1 MSDAVSTSGDLHP
14 RLPRGV
20 RLRHDRARS
29 RWVLLAPER
38 IFEIDEIGV
47 EILKRCDGRAS
58 VRKIAHEL
66 AQLFE
71 APADDVQSDVEAFVV
86 DFADKRVIDL

>member
-1 MSDAVSTSGDLHP
+1 MKPGAGDRADLVP

-47 EILKRCDGRAS
+47 EILKRCNGS
-58 VRKIAHEL
+58 SSIGQIAEEL
-66 AQLFE
+66 AARFE
-71 APADDVQSDVEAFVV
+71 APPDEVRPDVENFFR
-86 DFADKRVIDL
+86 DFAEKRVIDL

>member
-1 MSDAVSTSGDLHP
+1 VTAGALNMADLVP

-20 RLRHDRARS
+20 RLRHDRARD

-47 EILKRCDGRAS
+47 EILQACDGKAS
-58 VRKIAHEL
+58 VGEIAERL
-66 AQLFE
+66 AASFL
-71 APADDVQSDVEAFVV
+71 APADDVRADVEAFLR

>member
-1 MSDAVSTSGDLHP
+1 MTKAARSSADLVP
-14 RLPRGV
+14 CLPRGV

-47 EILKRCDGRAS
+47 EILKRCNGTTS
-58 VRKIAHEL
+58 VREIADDL
-66 AQLFE
+66 AVVFE
-71 APADDVQSDVEAFVV
+71 APADDVRADVESFVK
-86 DFADKRVIDL
+86 DFAGKRVIDL

>member
-1 MSDAVSTSGDLHP
+1 MTKEARSSADLVP

-47 EILKRCDGRAS
+47 EILKRCNGTTS
-58 VRKIAHEL
+58 VREIADDL
-66 AQLFE
+66 AAVFE
-71 APADDVQSDVEAFVV
+71 APSNDVRADVESFVN
-86 DFADKRVIDL
+86 DFAGKRVIDL

>member
-1 MSDAVSTSGDLHP
+1 MRPDVRDTAGLVP

-47 EILKRCDGRAS
+47 EILKRCDGSAS
-58 VRKIAHEL
+58 IGQIAADL
-66 AQLFE
+66 AASFE
-71 APADDVQSDVEAFVV
+71 APLDDVRPDVENFFR
-86 DFADKRVIDL
+86 DFAEKRVIDL